1 MSRFFLKCPK
11 CESTDTE
18 IIKDQRWRVGVDDHI
33 FHCRTC
39 GKSLYGA
46 PATQEV
52 ERQYEGWQKGAA
64 ERKRQEM
71 EIARRAAE
79 EVEKR
84 HQEAAET
91 ARFVAAL
98 AQKKAKEE
106 ERERMEKAANASYCE
121 WVTCDKGPK
130 NTRAL
135 SRHNSKYCS
144 RDCSNRN
151 ARARHRK
158 RKKAA

>member
-1 MSRFFLKCPK
+1 
-11 CESTDTE
+11 
-18 IIKDQRWRVGVDDHI
+18 VGVNDHI

-46 PATQEV
+46 PAAQEV
-52 ERQYEGWQKGAA
+52 ERQHDEWQKGAA
-64 ERKRQEM
+64 ARKRQEM
-71 EIARRAAE
+71 EIARRAEAE
-79 EVEKR
+79 AEKR
-84 HQEAAET
+84 RQEAAET

-106 ERERMEKAANASYCE
+106 RKRKEEAANNNSYCG

-135 SRHNSKYCS
+135 SRPNSKYCS

-151 ARARHRK
+151 ARDRHK
-158 RKKAA
+158 RRTRAA